1 MRNQLEHKVIW
12 ITGALGLIGRA
23 SVIKFL
29 EKGATV
35 VGTDIEEIEQFHE
48 AAELQKQYGDRL
60 MLFVSDATQED
71 QVIDSVTRI
80 KSRYGRIDGLFHNVY
95 TQIWK
100 TTTEIS
106 LSEWNKVIEGT
117 LTSTFLVNK
126 YAISCMVEAGA
137 GAIVNT
143 SSILGKIPI
152 RNTAVAYSAAKAAI
166 NHMTRIH
173 AVEYAKF
180 GLRANV
186 IVPGDIKTEDYEIQ
200 DVNNLFGRSGR
211 PEEVAELA
219 AFLLSDAASYITG
232 SLYPIDGG
240 FMR

>member
-1 MRNQLEHKVIW
+1 MRSQLENKVIW

-23 SVIKFL
+23 SIIQFL
-29 EKGATV
+29 EKGAIV
-35 VGTDIEEIEQFHE
+35 IGTDIEDIQQFKE
-48 AAELQKQYGDRL
+48 APALQEKYGERL
-60 MLFVSDATQED
+60 MLFVSDATVEE
-71 QVIDSVTRI
+71 QVVDSVNKI
-80 KSRYGRIDGLFHNVY
+80 ISKYGRIDGLFHNVY

-100 TTTEIS
+100 TTTDIT
-106 LSEWNKVIEGT
+106 LDEWNKVMVGT

-126 YAISCMVEAGA
+126 YVIPCMIEAGT

-143 SSILGKIPI
+143 SSILGKIPM

-166 NHMTRIH
+166 NHMTLIH
-173 AVEYAKF
+173 AVEYAKY

-186 IVPGDIKTEDYEIQ
+186 IVPGDIKTEDYEVQ
-200 DVNNLFGRSGR
+200 DLNNLLGRSGR

-219 AFLLSDAASYITG
+219 SFLLSDAASYITG